1 MSEETVQEQE
11 NPTTVLIRMLA
22 EAQAEMPNPKK
33 EREGQKGYQKYK
45 YATLDKVLDIV
56 KAPLN
61 ARGIFI
67 TQPTGMTDDGRMRV
81 QTVVFRDGAQMV
93 LDTKPFEY
101 DSDPQEF
108 GKRETYAR
116 RYSLL
121 TAFGLAGEDDTDGD
135 TGPKKAPGASARA
148 ATKAT
153 GKDKPETSPEE
164 RRKKMLAKC
173 AQLAAK
179 CIENGVSAG
188 TTDTYMVSTFN
199 VQTMND
205 LTDEQLVEFGKYLR
219 DMEKKSAEEKARKEA
234 QQ

>member
-1 MSEETVQEQE
+1 MAEETKSLA
-11 NPTTVLIRMLA
+11 TLLA

-33 EREGQKGYQKYK
+33 SREGQKGYQKYK
-45 YATLDKVLDIV
+45 YATLDAVVDIV
-56 KAPLN
+56 KKPLN
-61 ARGIFI
+61 SRGIFLA
-67 TQPTGMTDDGRMRV
+67 QPCEKVDDGTMRV
-81 QTVVFRDGAQMV
+81 QTVVMHGSESLV
-93 LDTKPFEY
+93 LDTKPYEY

-121 TAFGLAGEDDTDGD
+121 TAFCLAGEDDTDGD
-135 TGPKKAPGASARA
+135 TGPKQTQGSSGRA
-148 ATKAT
+148 AAKAT

>member
-1 MSEETVQEQE
+1 MAEEVKTEE
-11 NPTTVLIRMLA
+11 NPTTALIRLLA

-33 EREGQKGYQKYK
+33 NRDGQKGWQTYK
-45 YATLDKVLDIV
+45 YATLDNVLDIV
-56 KAPLN
+56 KKPLN
-61 ARGIFI
+61 ERGIFL

-81 QTVVFRDGAQMV
+81 QTVVFREGAQMV

-135 TGPKKAPGASARA
+135 TGPKAPANPTNHVLGKTA
-148 ATKAT
+148 APKPV
-153 GKDKPETSPEE
+153 DK
-164 RRKKMLAKC
+164 RKKMLARV
-173 AQLAAK
+173 AQLKATLMERGLTEDGLDAYLIAHYDVDVVDK
-179 CIENGVSAG
+179 
-188 TTDTYMVSTFN
+188 
-199 VQTMND
+199 
-205 LTDEQLVEFGKYLR
+205 LTDEQLVDYGKQLA
-219 DMEKKSAEEKARKEA
+219 KTVEEYKGKED

>member
-1 MSEETVQEQE
+1 MAEETKSLA
-11 NPTTVLIRMLA
+11 TLLA
-22 EAQAEMPNPKK
+22 EAQSEMPNPKK
-33 EREGQKGYQKYK
+33 SREGQKGYQKYK
-45 YATLDKVLDIV
+45 YATLDAVVDII
-56 KAPLN
+56 KKPLN
-61 ARGIFI
+61 ARGIFL
-67 TQPTGMTDDGRMRV
+67 TQPCEKAEDGTMRV
-81 QTVVFRDGAQMV
+81 QTVVMHEGERIV
-93 LDTKPFEY
+93 LDTKPYEY

-135 TGPKKAPGASARA
+135 TGPKKAPSASARA

-188 TTDTYMVSTFN
+188 TTDTHMVSTFN

>member
-1 MSEETVQEQE
+1 MAEETAQEQE

-33 EREGQKGYQKYK
+33 DREGQKGYQKYK

-135 TGPKKAPGASARA
+135 TGPKAPANPTNHVLGKTA
-148 ATKAT
+148 APKPV
-153 GKDKPETSPEE
+153 DK
-164 RRKKMLAKC
+164 RKKMLARV
-173 AQLAAK
+173 AQLKTTLMERGLTEDGLDAYLVAHYDVG
-179 CIENGVSAG
+179 GV
-188 TTDTYMVSTFN
+188 DK
-199 VQTMND
+199 
-205 LTDEQLVEFGKYLR
+205 LTDEQLVDYGKQLA
-219 DMEKKSAEEKARKEA
+219 KTVEEYKGKED